1 MSAPCVAYVTTD
13 GQVVVNDGSVEPETV
28 SGDNNWITLD
38 GLCYGGF
45 GQRRSAAGTAF
56 HASSIVWVNA
66 VHLAQ
71 ISLHGSS
78 QLDMHAAA
86 VVDVGVAALSY
97 KHVLFLPLTDNSK
110 IAVCL
115 GSCSIAATNGSAVTQ
130 TSTALRART
139 KVARSS
145 NSFD

>member
-1 MSAPCVAYVTTD
+1 MW
-13 GQVVVNDGSVEPETV
+13 G
-28 SGDNNWITLD
+28 I
-38 GLCYGGF
+38 
-45 GQRRSAAGTAF
+45 AAGSLTRTDCANPLAGVCDLFLLEEWLVPVGRESPTAVF
-56 HASSIVWVNA
+56 
-66 VHLAQ
+66 AQ
-71 ISLHGSS
+71 VRPP
-78 QLDMHAAA
+78 HAAA